1 MSLDGM
7 ATQTTNYNFLQLDW
21 TGNTKIKGGN
31 SSVGTGTE
39 TRHDF
44 LVYWTSFGGLTSD
57 VKDQTQ
63 FDSNQSL
70 FKFMPTNDL

>member
-1 MSLDGM
+1 M
-7 ATQTTNYNFLQLDW
+7 
-21 TGNTKIKGGN
+21 KGGN